1 MSLLLGLRLTLA
13 GGRESLLRILF
24 AAAGVG
30 VGTTLLLLALTGPF
44 AMYGRDTR
52 GGWQS
57 AAYAFNPQ
65 FGMSNPPIESAD
77 GALFLAVSDY
87 FDGDPITRVYVAALG
102 ADPPVPPGLDRLPGP
117 GEVAVSPAMR
127 RLLAVT
133 PDSELDDR
141 FPGRVTM
148 TIGDA
153 GLAHPDERVAIVGRS
168 AEQLRGVQSVQ
179 EVRGFQ
185 VRWNGFFFFFG
196 GGLLT
201 GSVFLLAA
209 IVVLIFMVT
218 RVAAAQREQRLATL
232 RLAGATRLQTAIVA
246 ATETGIGALAGSLL
260 AWGAYEIGRRVLAAT
275 VTFDGGPFFVED
287 VAVPPWVLAP
297 ALIGIPVL
305 AMVITVASLRRVQV
319 DPLNVSRRGF
329 RRSPSTW
336 MALPLAVGI
345 AGQSL
350 LDPLENVVS
359 DATLNRLA
367 ALFAV
372 LALVGFV
379 LIGPWLCLLVGRGLA
394 RGSRTVPGLIAAR
407 RIAADP
413 WTTFRAISGV
423 VVAAM
428 VVAYLGSTAGQL
440 ETRTEA
446 GGGGIRLRPGVVEV
460 NTGGAS
466 ADRVGPLLSER
477 TVVTGFGRLGLAVPC
492 AELSRVIE
500 MSCPFSGS
508 SAPVEPPPGAGR
520 PGIIERLYIPTD
532 GTLAAENRV
541 RTQVANLVPNALV
554 HSNRDLRDR
563 NEFFPT
569 DVARLASIGCLF
581 MLLVGALALTAGMIA
596 GLLERRR
603 PFALLRASG
612 VRIGELRRVV
622 FLETAATMV
631 FTSVLGVG
639 IGLVLS
645 YISMSRDGGDW
656 TWPGLIVYAYVGS
669 GILAVLLFSA
679 LALPLL
685 GATTRHESVR
695 YE

>member
-13 GGRESLLRILF
+13 GGRESLLRIVF

-44 AMYGRDTR
+44 AMYGRDVR

-57 AAYAFNPQ
+57 AAYAFNPS
-65 FGMSNPPIESAD
+65 FGMSDPPVESAD

-87 FDGDPITRVYVAALG
+87 FDGDLMTRTYVAALG

-127 RLLAVT
+127 RLLEVT
-133 PDSELDDR
+133 PDDELDDR
-141 FPGRVTM
+141 FPGQVTM

-153 GLAHPDERVAIVGRS
+153 GLTHPDERVAIIGRTPD
-168 AEQLRGVQSVQ
+168 QLRGVQSVQ
-179 EVRGFQ
+179 EVRGFN
-185 VRWNGFFFFFG
+185 VWWNRFFFFFG
-196 GGLLT
+196 GALLT
-201 GSVFLLAA
+201 GAVFLFAA

-218 RVAAAQREQRLATL
+218 RVAAAQREQRLATI
-232 RLAGATRLQTAIVA
+232 RLAGATRLQTAIMA

-260 AWGAYEIGRRVLAAT
+260 AWAAYEAGRRVLAAT
-275 VTFDGGPFFVED
+275 VTFDGGPFFLED
-287 VAVPPWVLAP
+287 VAVPPRVLVP
-297 ALIGIPVL
+297 VLIGIPVL
-305 AMVITVASLRRVQV
+305 AVLIAVASLRRVQV
-319 DPLNVSRRGF
+319 DPLSVSRRGF
-329 RRSPSTW
+329 RRTPSVWT
-336 MALPLAVGI
+336 ALPLPVGI
-345 AGQSL
+345 GGLLL
-350 LDPLENVVS
+350 LDPLGHVVS
-359 DATLNRLA
+359 DAMLSRLT
-367 ALFAV
+367 ALFAI
-372 LALVGFV
+372 LLQGGIV

-394 RGSRTVPGLIAAR
+394 RVSRTVPGLIAAR

-413 WTTFRAISGV
+413 WATFRAISGV
-423 VVAAM
+423 VLAAM
-428 VVAYLGSTAGQL
+428 VVAYLGSTSRQF

-446 GGGGIRLRPGVVEV
+446 AGGGTRLRPGVVEV
-460 NTGGAS
+460 NTGGVS
-466 ADRVGPLLSER
+466 AARVAPLLSAT
-477 TVVTGFGRLGLAVPC
+477 TVVAGLGTRGLAVPC
-492 AELSRVIE
+492 ADLSRMVE
-500 MSCPFSGS
+500 VSCPYSGVS
-508 SAPVEPPPGAGR
+508 WHVEPAPDSGR
-520 PGIIERLYIPTD
+520 PGIVERLYISTD

-541 RTQVANLVPNALV
+541 RTQAANLVPNAII

-563 NEFFPT
+563 NEVFPT
-569 DVARLASIGCLF
+569 DIARLVSVGCLF
-581 MLLVGALALTAGMIA
+581 MLLVGALGLTAGMIA

-639 IGLVLS
+639 MGLVTS
-645 YISMSRDGGDW
+645 YVVASQGEGVW
-656 TWPGLIVYAYVGS
+656 KWPELTVFAYVGS
-669 GILAVLLFSA
+669 GILAALLFSA